1 VTARKR
7 NHNQCEDL
15 GLLLAWK
22 TPVYKRRKT
31 LPPIIR
37 TDQNTLCCNQPT
49 LQAFE
54 DCKRVF
60 LQIAKKTSKRV
71 FLELLR
77 K

>member
-37 TDQNTLCCNQPT
+37 TDQNTLCCNRPT
-49 LQAFE
+49 IQAFE